1 MKARWVPAF
10 VQEKRFHN
18 WLEDARDWCFS
29 RNRFWGNPIPLWVSD
44 DGEEVVCVG
53 SVAEL
58 EELTGATGITDM
70 HRENIDHLTIPSRMG
85 KGDLKRVEEVFDC
98 WYESGSMP
106 FAQFHYP
113 FSMNDEEFNK
123 RFPADFIA
131 EGLDQ
136 TRGWFYTLNILG
148 TAVRESN
155 PFKNLIVNGLVL
167 AKNGEKMSKSKKNY
181 DDPMDV
187 VNQYGADAVR
197 LYLMNSPLV
206 KAEPLRFKTD
216 GVHGTIREVFLPW
229 FNAYRF
235 LVQNA
240 TRYEV
245 TTGNVFNLDASLL
258 ENSDN
263 VMDKWMCSSINGL
276 VKFVHNEMENYRL
289 YTVVPRLLS
298 FLEQLT
304 NWYVRL
310 NRNRLK
316 GDLGE
321 ENWITGLNVLYE
333 AILKVT
339 ILMAPFTP
347 FLTEMLYQNLKNC
360 LGEDS
365 DLCEKSIHFLTMPR
379 GDDKFVDEKIDA
391 AMKHM

>member
-1 MKARWVPAF
+1 
-10 VQEKRFHN
+10 
-18 WLEDARDWCFS
+18 
-29 RNRFWGNPIPLWVSD
+29 
-44 DGEEVVCVG
+44 
-53 SVAEL
+53 
-58 EELTGATGITDM
+58 
-70 HRENIDHLTIPSRMG
+70 
-85 KGDLKRVEEVFDC
+85 
-98 WYESGSMP
+98 
-106 FAQFHYP
+106 
-113 FSMNDEEFNK
+113 MNEEEFSQ

-148 TAVRESN
+148 TAVRDSN

-187 VNQYGADAVR
+187 VSQFGADAVR

-206 KAEPLRFKTD
+206 KAEPLKFKTE

-235 LVQNA
+235 FVQNA

-245 TTGNVFNLDASLL
+245 NTGNKFNIDVSLL

-263 VMDKWMCSSINGL
+263 VMDKWMLSLTNGL

-333 AILKVT
+333 AVLKIS

-365 DLCEKSIHFLTMPR
+365 DLCEKSVHFLTMPR
-379 GDDKFVDEKIDA
+379 GDDKFVDENIDA

>member
-1 MKARWVPAF
+1 
-10 VQEKRFHN
+10 
-18 WLEDARDWCFS
+18 
-29 RNRFWGNPIPLWVSD
+29 
-44 DGEEVVCVG
+44 
-53 SVAEL
+53 
-58 EELTGATGITDM
+58 
-70 HRENIDHLTIPSRMG
+70 
-85 KGDLKRVEEVFDC
+85 
-98 WYESGSMP
+98 
-106 FAQFHYP
+106 
-113 FSMNDEEFNK
+113 MNDEEFNK

-148 TAVRESN
+148 TAVKDSN
-155 PFKNLIVNGLVL
+155 PFKNLVVNGLVL

-187 VNQYGADAVR
+187 VGQFGADAVR

-206 KAEPLRFKTD
+206 KAEPLKFQTE
-216 GVHGTIREVFLPW
+216 GVHKTIREVFLPW

-245 TTGNVFNLDASLL
+245 VTGNKFNLDYTLL

-276 VKFVHNEMENYRL
+276 VKFVRNEMDNYRL
-289 YTVVPRLLS
+289 YTVVPRLLG

-321 ENWITGLNVLYE
+321 ENTITSLNVLYE
-333 AILKVT
+333 AILKVSL
-339 ILMAPFTP
+339 LMAPFTP
-347 FLTEMLYQNLKNC
+347 FLTEMLYQNLRNC
-360 LGEDS
+360 LREES
-365 DLCEKSIHFLTMPR
+365 ELMEKSIHFVSMPKA
-379 GDDKFVDEKIDA
+379 DDKFVDENIDA